1 MAKVLS
7 TMAALALVASGLGGC
22 VGTAGVSTW
31 QYQSGPGYETERVS
45 GSSVQAD
52 TEQGLSSEACT
63 SVTRRQV
70 GAQGSVSTREATSCE
85 PN

>member
-1 MAKVLS
+1 MV
-7 TMAALALVASGLGGC
+7 ALALLAPWLGGC
-22 VGTAGVSTW
+22 FGTAGVSTW

-45 GSSVQAD
+45 GGSVQAD

-63 SVTRRQV
+63 SVVRRQV
-70 GAQGSVSTREATSCE
+70 EARGSVSSQETTSCG